1 MKRKISFLMALLICA
16 SVFQSC
22 GGETGG
28 TDKETKGETT
38 TQVSETTD
46 YLDTLGEKDFKGAT
60 YKIVAEQS
68 DSYIPILNME
78 CGEITG
84 EVINDAQYNR
94 DRYVEN
100 RYNVVI
106 EYPETASGDQSA
118 VYVSS
123 LMAGDPIGDIYVDA
137 LQEKNGRMTTVFNN
151 GLLTNLLD
159 VPYLQLDKE
168 WWSRLMYDN
177 LAINGKM
184 FYTSGDLA
192 PFTYIGPGCVYM
204 NLTVAGNYGI
214 DENDLYKKIYDGKWT
229 MDVLYSL
236 TKDADNDLNNDGKLD
251 ALNDFFGV
259 VNESNALTSTMLLAT
274 TGVKLSEYNNKT
286 GRLEVNLGTQEV
298 IDKIDALAKMF
309 QNIDNAGDNT
319 NFFDKNFKLDQ
330 SIFAIHYVESAL
342 RRFRDMKSD
351 YVIYPMPKYSED
363 QESYVSFINPWVKA
377 FIAIPIVQ
385 DDIEKTGFITEVLE
399 YKSVQDV
406 RPAIYDVTLKG
417 KAINNEDS
425 IAMLDL
431 IFSTTYIDYNAVHRF
446 GGVLDA
452 VNQSIFQG
460 APYASAYE
468 ACKNKTEADLDEFM
482 QRFE

>member
-1 MKRKISFLMALLICA
+1 MALLICA
-16 SVFQSC
+16 SIFQSC
-22 GGETGG
+22 GSEAGETD
-28 TDKETKGETT
+28 TETRGETT
-38 TQVSETTD
+38 TTQADETTD
-46 YLDTLGEKDFKGAT
+46 YLDTLGEKNFNGAS
-60 YKIVAEQS
+60 YKIITERS

-118 VYVSS
+118 VYSAS
-123 LMAGDPIGDIYVDA
+123 LLAGDPIGDVYIDA
-137 LQEKNGRMTTVFNN
+137 LNEKKGRMTTVFNN

-177 LAINGKM
+177 LTINGKL
-184 FYTSGDLA
+184 FFTSGDLA
-192 PFTYIGPGCVYM
+192 PFTYIAPACVYM
-204 NLTVAGNYGI
+204 NLTIAENYGI
-214 DENDLYKKIYDGKWT
+214 DENDLYKKVYDGKWT

-286 GRLEVNLGTQEV
+286 GKLEVNLGTQEV
-298 IDKIDALAKMF
+298 VDKIDGLSKMF
-309 QNIDNAGDNT
+309 QNIDNAGINK
-319 NFFDKNFKLDQ
+319 NFFDSNFKLDQ
-330 SIFAIHYVESAL
+330 SIFAIHYVESAI

-351 YVIYPMPKYSED
+351 DAIYPMPKYSED
-363 QESYVSFINPWVKA
+363 QESYV
-377 FIAIPIVQ
+377 
-385 DDIEKTGFITEVLE
+385 
-399 YKSVQDV
+399 
-406 RPAIYDVTLKG
+406 
-417 KAINNEDS
+417 
-425 IAMLDL
+425 
-431 IFSTTYIDYNAVHRF
+431 
-446 GGVLDA
+446 
-452 VNQSIFQG
+452 
-460 APYASAYE
+460 
-468 ACKNKTEADLDEFM
+468 
-482 QRFE
+482 